1 MKFEYAENTRRIPDT
16 RVLALQTCA
25 QRGLMG
31 GWSDGLRMAN
41 RASGQDMWALT
52 STVIDAFCPDL
63 KVELMSNSPCKPL
76 PSSLPSSTAGASVAY
91 AGHGG
96 AANEA
101 GQAAQPPQT
110 AAHDDTTPPI
120 AAPQAEEEASSS
132 VPVTAQSAE
141 SGTE

>member
-1 MKFEYAENTRRIPDT
+1 
-16 RVLALQTCA
+16 
-25 QRGLMG
+25 
-31 GWSDGLRMAN
+31 MAN

-63 KVELMSNSPCKPL
+63 KVELMSNSPVKP
-76 PSSLPSSTAGASVAY
+76 LPSSTAGNSVTY

-101 GQAAQPPQT
+101 GQAAHPPQT
-110 AAHDDTTPPI
+110 AAHDDTTPPV
-120 AAPQAEEEASSS
+120 APPQAEEEASSS

-141 SGTE
+141 SRTE